1 MLAGIKITDIIDKY
15 SPTVLEFA
23 IRVLIAIV
31 ILIVGRLI
39 IKLIIKIIDKLLVKA
54 RVEISVN
61 KFLKSLIRVGLYI
74 VLIIFIG
81 DQLGVPTTSFVAV
94 LGSAGIAIGLA
105 LQGSLSNFAGGVLI
119 LMLKPFKVGDYIF
132 EGASSRE
139 GKVEKIDLFYTT
151 LVSPDNKKI
160 TVPNGKLSN
169 SDITNYSYFETRRLD
184 LDFNISYST
193 DTNLAKD
200 LTYTLIKA
208 TKGILQDEEI
218 SVYVKVLAENFV
230 TMGIIVWVKTE
241 DYQNVKNEINE
252 AIKQIFGKSD
262 IQLPYKKVEVQ
273 ITNK

>member
-230 TMGIIVWVKTE
+230 TLGIIVWVKTE